1 MESLQH
7 AFLIPLNINIPLMS
21 LRQLVQ
27 SLFSLA
33 TETTGLGT
41 FKLVWLILDNWKC
54 SVNDTVA

>member
-7 AFLIPLNINIPLMS
+7 ASLIPLNINIPLS
-21 LRQLVQ
+21 LQQLVQ

-54 SVNDTVA
+54 SLNDTVA